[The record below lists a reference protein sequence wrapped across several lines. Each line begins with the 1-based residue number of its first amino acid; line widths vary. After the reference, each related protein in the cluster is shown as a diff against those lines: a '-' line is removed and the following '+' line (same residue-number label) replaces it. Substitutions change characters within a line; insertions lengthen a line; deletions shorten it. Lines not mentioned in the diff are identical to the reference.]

1 MRLDRRLAIK
11 MTMAA
16 LAAAAVGGHTPYGQ
30 WTVYR
35 RRNLFIVAS
44 RTDEAALALARAV
57 VDGLSLEL
65 PESRAK
71 VTRATDP
78 VRIASLLA
86 TGQLDVAGGFTI
98 RSSGDARRLRRV
110 SRRGAGRS
118 PDPGGTRRAPH
129 GDGRFVQAGARLAS
143 RQIGRSSATHAAD
156 RRNSGGSIRPAFA
169 ASSSRRCGLLQR
181 RSD

>member
-1 MRLDRRLAIK
+1 MQLRLA
-11 MTMAA
+11 MAA
-16 LAAAAVGGHTPYGQ
+16 LAAAAAGAHTPYGQ

-57 VDGLSLEL
+57 VDGLSTEL

-86 TGQLDVAGGFTI
+86 TGQLDVAI
-98 RSSGDARRLRRV
+98 V
-110 SRRGAGRS
+110 SRSEAAAMLVGSGEYRAVGPVALQTLAELGAY
-118 PDPGGTRRAPH
+118 
-129 GDGRFVQAGARLAS
+129 LW
-143 RQIGRSSATHAAD
+143 
-156 RRNSGGSIRPAFA
+156 
-169 ASSSRRCGLLQR
+169 
-181 RSD
+181 

>member
-16 LAAAAVGGHTPYGQ
+16 LAAATAGGHTPYGQ

-35 RRNLFIVAS
+35 QRNLFIVAS

-57 VDGLSLEL
+57 VEGLSTEL

-86 TGQLDVAGGFTI
+86 TGQLDVAV
-98 RSSGDARRLRRV
+98 V
-110 SRRGAGRS
+110 SRSEAAAMLVGSGEFRAVGPVAA
-118 PDPGGTRRAPH
+118 PDPGGTRRVPH